1 MQTNSII
8 ELSRNAFQENIDFLN
23 NIFGENVI
31 LSSVVKGNAYGHGI
45 QEFVTMAFQCGIRH
59 FSVFDIAEAKEIRAI
74 LKDEMTI
81 VVMGHIQDEDME
93 WAIENDIE
101 LFVFDKKRL
110 LNACETAKKLSKK
123 AIVHIDVET
132 GMHRTGFEKRELKKI
147 IDFLKKEKEH
157 IVFKG
162 LCTHFAGA
170 ESMSNYYRVK
180 KQIKHFEEI
189 HHYFTNHEL
198 EPEIMHS
205 ACSAA
210 SMMFPKTRMNLVR
223 IGIMQ
228 YGLWPSPEVLITYL
242 NSQKIKIDPLRRVI
256 TWKSFVMNVKKVKM
270 GNFIGYGNSYM
281 AKRDIKIAVIPI
293 GYAHGYS
300 RSLSNQGCVLIHGQR
315 CEVIGTINMNML
327 SVDVTEIKSVNIND
341 EVVLIGNQ
349 GENSITIA
357 SFSDNSNQLNYELL
371 TRISKTIPR
380 KIID

>member
-8 ELSRNAFQENIDFLN
+8 ELSRSAFSENIDFLN
-23 NIFGENVI
+23 NVFGEDVI

-59 FSVFDIAEAKEIRAI
+59 FSVFDIAEAKEIRSI
-74 LKDEMTI
+74 LKDQMTI
-81 VVMGHIQDEDME
+81 LVMGHIQDEDME
-93 WAIENDIE
+93 WAIENEIE

-110 LNACETAKKLSKK
+110 LNALETAKKLKKK
-123 AIVHIDVET
+123 AILHIDVET
-132 GMHRTGFEKRELKKI
+132 GMHRTGFEKKELKKI

-180 KQIKHFEEI
+180 KQIRHFEEI
-189 HHYFTNHEL
+189 HQYFSDHEL
-198 EPEIMHS
+198 EPEILHS

-242 NSQKIKIDPLRRVI
+242 NSKKIKIDPLRRVI
-256 TWKSFVMNVKKVKM
+256 AWKSFVMNVKKVKM

-281 AKRDIKIAVIPI
+281 AKRDIKIAVVPI

-315 CEVIGTINMNML
+315 CEVIGTINMNMMT
-327 SVDVTEIKSVNIND
+327 VDVTEIKSVNIDD

-349 GENSITIA
+349 EENSITIA
-357 SFSDNSNQLNYELL
+357 SFSDSSNQLNYELL